1 MKGWLQ
7 KAAMA
12 PLVMQRGAGLSMKQ
26 KHAAMQR
33 AITEGFD
40 SPIAENFDK
49 DELQKKLDT
58 E

>member
-1 MKGWLQ
+1 
-7 KAAMA
+7 MA